1 MASKLFRI
9 IGNATPLNHVGRL
22 RYFDS
27 TKSILDFD
35 PSKRVFRRIQK
46 SLTKQLATLS
56 FYDLNTLV
64 ASKDRQGVYD
74 DFMELQFRI
83 GEAAALDLLR
93 AFLVENHLCNLL
105 VRLSYDPTKPFPGSL
120 RLLATQLFNAFEN
133 AKIEARRILKRLHRS
148 FRFSSITPAIQLPQ
162 CSPNAPNTL
171 PAFSLVAA

>member
-1 MASKLFRI
+1 MATKLPRT
-9 IGNATPLNHVGRL
+9 IGNSTPLNYAGRL
-22 RYFDS
+22 RYFNPA
-27 TKSILDFD
+27 KSILDFD
-35 PSKRVFRRIQK
+35 PSKRDFRRVKAAVSRQV
-46 SLTKQLATLS
+46 ATLS

-120 RLLATQLFNAFEN
+120 RLLATQLLNAFEN
-133 AKIEARRILKRLHRS
+133 AKIEARRTLKRLHRS
-148 FRFSSITPAIQLPQ
+148 FRFSSLTPAIQLPQ
-162 CSPNAPNTL
+162 VAPNAPNTL

>member
-1 MASKLFRI
+1 MATKLPRT
-9 IGNATPLNHVGRL
+9 IGNSTPLNYAGRL
-22 RYFDS
+22 RYFNPA
-27 TKSILDFD
+27 KSILDFD
-35 PSKRVFRRIQK
+35 PSKRDFRRVKAAVSRQV
-46 SLTKQLATLS
+46 STLS

-120 RLLATQLFNAFEN
+120 RLLATQLLNAFE
-133 AKIEARRILKRLHRS
+133 IEKNKARQILKRLHHS

-162 CSPNAPNTL
+162 VAPNAPNTL

>member
-1 MASKLFRI
+1 MATKLPRT
-9 IGNATPLNHVGRL
+9 IGNSTPLNYAGRL
-22 RYFDS
+22 RYFNPA
-27 TKSILDFD
+27 KSILDFD
-35 PSKRVFRRIQK
+35 PSKRDFRRVKAAVSRQV
-46 SLTKQLATLS
+46 ATLS

-64 ASKDRQGVYD
+64 ASKDRQSVYD

-83 GEAAALDLLR
+83 GEPAALDLLR

-120 RLLATQLFNAFEN
+120 RLLATQLFNAFE
-133 AKIEARRILKRLHRS
+133 IEKSKARQILKRLHRI

-162 CSPNAPNTL
+162 VAPNAPNTL